1 MPGVL
6 MFAAC
11 RKRPPSID
19 LEDLFHKDITSEAML
34 SNILGGIALY
44 EIEDDTHLQILMV
57 NDRYYRITGC
67 NAVDLQE
74 RSRLITRQI
83 HPEDMPLV
91 WDIFHKA

>member
-1 MPGVL
+1 
-6 MFAAC
+6 
-11 RKRPPSID
+11 
-19 LEDLFHKDITSEAML
+19 ML

-74 RSRLITRQI
+74 QMCIRDSY
-83 HPEDMPLV
+83 M
-91 WDIFHKA
+91 

>member
-1 MPGVL
+1 M
-6 MFAAC
+6 
-11 RKRPPSID
+11 KRCFPIFW
-19 LEDLFHKDITSEAML
+19 E
-34 SNILGGIALY
+34 GIALY

-91 WDIFHKA
+91 WDISIRHRKRDPWGQVEPFGGTV